1 MTTCITFLGAA
12 RNVTGARF
20 LVAHNDRRVLV
31 DCGMFQERDYRSR
44 NWDPLPFAVRDLD
57 AVVLTHAHVDHC
69 GLLPKLVRE
78 GFKGPI
84 WCTPATADIAQ
95 IVLAD
100 TGKIQEEDAVRKQ
113 KRHSREGRV
122 GPYGDKALYTAADA
136 ANVTPLL
143 NVVGYGSGVRVA
155 PGVEVTFRDAGHILG
170 SASVAMNLDRAGK
183 PLSVLFSGDLG
194 RPNAPILRDPEPVGA
209 ADYIV
214 IESTYGDRMHRPME
228 SIQDRL
234 ADVVNRTCPKGGC
247 VVIPSF
253 AVERTQE
260 LLYRLHELLD
270 AKRIPRVPVFL
281 DSPMASSVT
290 EVFRRHPE
298 LFDDDVRDMLVRG
311 VHPCDFPGLRLCRS
325 AEESEA
331 AGNARGAIIIAGSGM
346 CTGGRIK
353 RHIANHIGREAS
365 AILFVGYQA
374 SGTLGRQILDGAPEV
389 RVSGEMY
396 AVKAQVTKI
405 NGFSAH
411 ADQSEL
417 MGWLRTATRAP
428 RRVIVTHGE
437 PDTAVTFGAEVGRQL
452 GWETA
457 VPGYG
462 ETVALD

>member
-1 MTTCITFLGAA
+1 
-12 RNVTGARF
+12 
-20 LVAHNDRRVLV
+20 
-31 DCGMFQERDYRSR
+31 
-44 NWDPLPFAVRDLD
+44 
-57 AVVLTHAHVDHC
+57 
-69 GLLPKLVRE
+69 
-78 GFKGPI
+78 
-84 WCTPATADIAQ
+84 
-95 IVLAD
+95 
-100 TGKIQEEDAVRKQ
+100 
-113 KRHSREGRV
+113 
-122 GPYGDKALYTAADA
+122 
-136 ANVTPLL
+136 
-143 NVVGYGSGVRVA
+143 
-155 PGVEVTFRDAGHILG
+155 
-170 SASVAMNLDRAGK
+170 
-183 PLSVLFSGDLG
+183 
-194 RPNAPILRDPEPVGA
+194 
-209 ADYIV
+209 
-214 IESTYGDRMHRPME
+214 
-228 SIQDRL
+228 
-234 ADVVNRTCPKGGC
+234 
-247 VVIPSF
+247 
-253 AVERTQE
+253 
-260 LLYRLHELLD
+260 
-270 AKRIPRVPVFL
+270 
-281 DSPMASSVT
+281 MASSVT

-325 AEESEA
+325 AEESES